1 MARRLADI
9 IRNVVG
15 APVSGAAVTVKKV
28 IDNSTVASTT
38 TGADGKA
45 EWSETEIDYPGDIY
59 YTATDGDTTRVHA
72 GYSTGQIGTW
82 WASDFPRAM
91 RVMTDGVRKNIDGE
105 LNVTANGTNRD
116 LTIANGL
123 AFLYG
128 HTYYQPGNKTVT
140 VAANGAGNPR
150 IDLVVIRLYPPG
162 TATQGKIE
170 AAIVQGTP
178 AASPSAPTP
187 TQDVATVWE
196 IPLKSVLVDPGVSA
210 IVSGKLTDARQW
222 TSGPLMDA
230 AVTTVKLADNNV
242 TPAKLTT
249 VTDFSTAAAA
259 KVLKASVS
267 PTVTPVYGTLN
278 LAELND
284 VDETTPTDGQVVTW
298 DAASSKYKPKAP
310 PSVQVI
316 VQEGDV
322 TVDAAVNT
330 LDFAA
335 AKFDVTS
342 SPAGEANITLATD
355 SITATE
361 IAAGAVGSSELAA
374 GAVIAGKLGAAS
386 VGNTELSNGSVDS
399 AKLAVDS
406 VLTTRIANAQVT
418 GAKIANTTITAANI
432 AADTIT
438 ANEIAANA
446 ITSSE
451 LANFAVVAG
460 KIATNGLSNS
470 LQITD
475 GIVTFAKIAA
485 AAIGTGANK
494 LAASDH
500 THLLPG
506 FGADSALAGYTFHS
520 VGTSYTTIC
529 NFNSAVLVSGV
540 DYDCWCFVL
549 LQGNA
554 PSGGNLTSAARITA
568 GGAMVNGMVT
578 GVVSGERPIM
588 AFAKAVVTGTGA
600 AINFAA
606 RAITDTGTGS
616 VTDGI
621 VIGLWLPRNVLAS

>member
-1 MARRLADI
+1 M
-9 IRNVVG
+9 
-15 APVSGAAVTVKKV
+15 
-28 IDNSTVASTT
+28 
-38 TGADGKA
+38 
-45 EWSETEIDYPGDIY
+45 
-59 YTATDGDTTRVHA
+59 
-72 GYSTGQIGTW
+72 
-82 WASDFPRAM
+82 
-91 RVMTDGVRKNIDGE
+91 
-105 LNVTANGTNRD
+105 
-116 LTIANGL
+116 
-123 AFLYG
+123 
-128 HTYYQPGNKTVT
+128 
-140 VAANGAGNPR
+140 
-150 IDLVVIRLYPPG
+150 IRLYPPG

-374 GAVIAGKLGAAS
+374 GAVIAGKLGADSVTATEIAAGAVGSSELASGAVIAGKLGAAS